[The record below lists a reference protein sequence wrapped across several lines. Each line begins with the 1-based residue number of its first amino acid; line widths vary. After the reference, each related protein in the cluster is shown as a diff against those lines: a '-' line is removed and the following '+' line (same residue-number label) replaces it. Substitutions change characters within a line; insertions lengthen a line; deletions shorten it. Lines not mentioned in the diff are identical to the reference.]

1 MKIKVKRYT
10 VPLVGEK
17 NTFFKEKSTKAA
29 LAKFIV
35 NTNKF
40 SMGKWC
46 AKFEEAFAILQ
57 GRKHC
62 VLFNSGG
69 SANLALI
76 QALQNLGRLKKGD
89 AIGFSALTWSTNVM
103 PILQLGFEAIPIDCR
118 KETLNV
124 DADCAIKHLETHKCK
139 AFFVTNVLGLTGDLD
154 KLKKLCQKKSITL
167 IEDNCESLGT
177 ELPAGKAGNFGTAS
191 TFSFFVAHHL
201 STIEG
206 GMVATDDHELMEML
220 KIVRANGW
228 DRNLH
233 PDRQSHW
240 RAKHGIASDFH
251 AHYAFYDLGYN
262 LRPTEITGFLGHHQL
277 PHLEKSIARRE
288 KIFHKIQKTVR
299 DNSHFIPLEHG
310 HIKRVSSF
318 ALPFIVKTPKLRN
331 IYLKKFEA
339 AGVETR
345 PIIAGNMIRQPFF
358 KKYSSK
364 KHELPE
370 TDMLHHC
377 GFYCGNNPDYTDA
390 QIAII
395 IACIK

>member
-1 MKIKVKRYT
+1 MKLKVKTYR
-10 VPLVGEK
+10 VPLVGK
-17 NTFFKEKSTKAA
+17 KSTFLREKSTKKA
-29 LAKFIV
+29 LSKFIE
-35 NTNKF
+35 NTDKF

-46 AKFEEAFAILQ
+46 AKFEEAFALLQ
-57 GRKHC
+57 DRKYC

-76 QALQNLGRLKKGD
+76 QSLQNLGRLKRGD

-103 PILQLGFEAIPIDCR
+103 PILQLGFEAIPTDCR

-124 DADCAIKHLETHKCK
+124 DANCAIKYLEAHKCK
-139 AFFVTNVLGLTGDLD
+139 AFFVTNVLGLTGDLN
-154 KLKKLCQKKSITL
+154 KLKKLCEKRGIIL

-177 ELPAGKAGNFGTAS
+177 ELKEGKAGNFGLAS

-233 PDRQSHW
+233 PLRQGHW
-240 RAKHGIASDFH
+240 RTRHGITSDFH
-251 AHYAFYDLGYN
+251 ARYAFYDLGYN
-262 LRPTEITGFLGHHQL
+262 LRPTEITGFLGHYQL
-277 PHLEKSIARRE
+277 PHLEKSIAIRE
-288 KIFHKIQKTVR
+288 KRFHKIQKIV
-299 DNSHFIPLEHG
+299 NNNNHFIPLEHG

-318 ALPFIVKTPKLRN
+318 ALPFICKTPALRDH
-331 IYLKKFEA
+331 YAKRFED
-339 AGVETR
+339 AGVEIR

-364 KHELPE
+364 QYELPE
-370 TDMLHHC
+370 TDIIHHC
-377 GFYCGNNPDYTDA
+377 GFYCGNNPDYTNKE
-390 QIAII
+390 INII